1 MIALHAQ
8 HKYYLYGQPTDMRK
22 SFDGLSGL
30 VRNHLR
36 RNPTSGEVYVFLN
49 RKRDMIKVLLWDRS
63 GFAIYSK
70 RLERGSFERPR
81 REDSAAGV
89 QLSWE
94 ELVLI
99 LEGISWAASSG
110 ASVLRCRAKI
120 QPWAAQMWK
129 THRLE
134 SKNRK
139 VIPTAWKIQGLVC
152 IKKGCLCWVY
162 AHFYS
167 DFWIMKTRSTSRSAN
182 RNTLP

>member
-99 LEGISWAASSG
+99 LEGISLGS
-110 ASVLRCRAKI
+110 I
-120 QPWAAQMWK
+120 Q
-129 THRLE
+129 R
-134 SKNRK
+134 RK
-139 VIPTAWKIQGLVC
+139 RFALPGENPAL
-152 IKKGCLCWVY
+152 
-162 AHFYS
+162 
-167 DFWIMKTRSTSRSAN
+167 RSAN
-182 RNTLP
+182 VENA

>member
-30 VRNHLR
+30 VRNNLR

-81 REDSAAGV
+81 REDSAAGI

-99 LEGISWAASSG
+99 LEGISLGS
-110 ASVLRCRAKI
+110 I
-120 QPWAAQMWK
+120 Q
-129 THRLE
+129 R
-134 SKNRK
+134 RK
-139 VIPTAWKIQGLVC
+139 RFALPGENPALG
-152 IKKGCLCWVY
+152 
-162 AHFYS
+162 
-167 DFWIMKTRSTSRSAN
+167 SAN
-182 RNTLP
+182 VENA

>member
-99 LEGISWAASSG
+99 MEGISRGS
-110 ASVLRCRAKI
+110 I
-120 QPWAAQMWK
+120 Q
-129 THRLE
+129 R
-134 SKNRK
+134 RK
-139 VIPTAWKIQGLVC
+139 RFALPGENPALG
-152 IKKGCLCWVY
+152 
-162 AHFYS
+162 
-167 DFWIMKTRSTSRSAN
+167 SAN
-182 RNTLP
+182 VENA

>member
-99 LEGISWAASSG
+99 LEGISLGS
-110 ASVLRCRAKI
+110 I
-120 QPWAAQMWK
+120 Q
-129 THRLE
+129 R
-134 SKNRK
+134 RK
-139 VIPTAWKIQGLVC
+139 RFALPGENPALG
-152 IKKGCLCWVY
+152 
-162 AHFYS
+162 
-167 DFWIMKTRSTSRSAN
+167 SAN
-182 RNTLP
+182 VENA

>member
-99 LEGISWAASSG
+99 LEGISLGSIQRRKRFALPG
-110 ASVLRCRAKI
+110 ENPVL
-120 QPWAAQMWK
+120 
-129 THRLE
+129 
-134 SKNRK
+134 
-139 VIPTAWKIQGLVC
+139 
-152 IKKGCLCWVY
+152 
-162 AHFYS
+162 
-167 DFWIMKTRSTSRSAN
+167 RSAN
-182 RNTLP
+182 VENA

>member
-1 MIALHAQ
+1 MIGLHAQ

-81 REDSAAGV
+81 REDSAAGI

-94 ELVLI
+94 ELMLI
-99 LEGISWAASSG
+99 LEGISLGSIQRRKRFALPG
-110 ASVLRCRAKI
+110 GNPVL
-120 QPWAAQMWK
+120 
-129 THRLE
+129 
-134 SKNRK
+134 
-139 VIPTAWKIQGLVC
+139 
-152 IKKGCLCWVY
+152 
-162 AHFYS
+162 
-167 DFWIMKTRSTSRSAN
+167 RSAN
-182 RNTLP
+182 VENA